1 MRLSPDKEIG
11 GHLQMSRGKV
21 MDISYTSAGGDALN
35 QSKYEEKE
43 SE

>member
-1 MRLSPDKEIG
+1 MTPGRVKR
-11 GHLQMSRGKV
+11 LQMSRGKV
-21 MDISYTSAGGDALN
+21 MDIYTSAGGDALN